1 MKNPEHSSRLQHT
14 ATLCIKL
21 QRTATRCDTLQD
33 TTRHCSTLHTTAT
46 HCNSHTRFNCREI
59 EYIRVDSNK
68 LQQNTTN
75 GNKLQQTAKQ
85 LQVPNQSQ
93 LWRNRENSSQR
104 PLEPH
109 HPRAQA
115 ENGRSEDWCR
125 RFGSYHV
132 HACASLWAD
141 QKSQTLAW
149 LVFAIIHS
157 VASWLLWMFTCCD
170 GCCCGFDSEVL
181 FLCVCTWVFV
191 FVFLKFILKIFPGVT

>member
-1 MKNPEHSSRLQHT
+1 MRNPEYSSRLQHT

-33 TTRHCSTLHTTAT
+33 TTRHCSALPNTAT
-46 HCNSHTRFNCREI
+46 HCNSHTRFGCRGI

-68 LQQNTTN
+68 MQQNATKC
-75 GNKLQQTAKQ
+75 NKLQQTAKQ
-85 LQVPNQSQ
+85 LQVTNQSQ
-93 LWRNRENSSQR
+93 LSRNRDNSSQR

-141 QKSQTLAW
+141 QRSQTLAS
-149 LVFAIIHS
+149 LVFANIHF
-157 VASWLLWMFTCCD
+157 VASWLL
-170 GCCCGFDSEVL
+170 
-181 FLCVCTWVFV
+181 
-191 FVFLKFILKIFPGVT
+191 